1 MNLKK
6 ISRTQRRGKE
16 VMKKAIT
23 YFKNNRDKMNYYK
36 YTDSVLPIGSGATE
50 AACKVIVKQ
59 RMCKSG
65 MRWKNEG
72 AQIVLATRSLHET
85 VGNWGQFWSKVDRY
99 GFNIGA

>member
-1 MNLKK
+1 
-6 ISRTQRRGKE
+6 
-16 VMKKAIT
+16 
-23 YFKNNRDKMNYYK
+23 MNYYK
-36 YTDSVLPIGSGATE
+36 YTDSVLPIGLGATE